1 MWHDLGTALCLVL
14 IIEGIVPFLYPNR
27 WKEMVTRMADV
38 DASAMRIGGF
48 ISMLVGTLLLV
59 LIRG

>member
-1 MWHDLGTALCLVL
+1 MA
-14 IIEGIVPFLYPNR
+14 
-27 WKEMVTRMADV
+27 TRMADV